1 MSQEKQTAEEV
12 LQNATLLC
20 KGTRLNK
27 DGSEYKI
34 MIKAMEEYATLKLQE
49 KHKDQIN
56 NSMENY
62 AVELLQNALNEE
74 LRHLA
79 TANEITAGN
88 GFKFNNQTINAFST
102 SKRLAEERI
111 PQLENALKKIMK

>member
-49 KHKDQIN
+49 KHKDSAEIVDLLKSYCIKCEEQAKEIERLKG
-56 NSMENY
+56 END
-62 AVELLQNALNEE
+62 NNEE
-74 LRHLA
+74 H
-79 TANEITAGN
+79 
-88 GFKFNNQTINAFST
+88 F
-102 SKRLAEERI
+102 
-111 PQLENALKKIMK
+111 

>member
-34 MIKAMEEYATLKLQE
+34 MIKAMEEYATLKLQ
-49 KHKDQIN
+49 DQAKEIERLKG
-56 NSMENY
+56 END
-62 AVELLQNALNEE
+62 NNEE
-74 LRHLA
+74 H
-79 TANEITAGN
+79 
-88 GFKFNNQTINAFST
+88 F
-102 SKRLAEERI
+102 
-111 PQLENALKKIMK
+111 